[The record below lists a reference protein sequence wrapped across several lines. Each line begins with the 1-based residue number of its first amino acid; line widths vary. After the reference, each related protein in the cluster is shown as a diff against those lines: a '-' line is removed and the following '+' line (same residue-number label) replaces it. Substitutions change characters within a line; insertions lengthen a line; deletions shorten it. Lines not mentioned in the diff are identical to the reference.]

1 LFAVSRIASAAI
13 VTEESPMKPVAFLT
27 IPLLLA
33 NHAAFA
39 GSADGNGA
47 LALAA
52 LVAEHSPGVK
62 ATDKKVL
69 AKFLNGQTN
78 VPYSPNKKITVAADA
93 VTCRASAVDI
103 TLHSCDLTFGA
114 KEVATHGRKAHE
126 LYATLAE
133 LGVPQNGAAG
143 SIFEAVTNLDCTID
157 PAEVKQKGGG
167 GAHCTF
173 NPAK

>member
-1 LFAVSRIASAAI
+1 
-13 VTEESPMKPVAFLT
+13 MKPIAFLT

-52 LVAEHSPGVK
+52 LVAGHSLGVN
-62 ATDKKVL
+62 AIDKHVL
-69 AKFLNGQTN
+69 AKFLNGYAN
-78 VPYSPNKKITVAADA
+78 VRYPPNKKITVSAGA
-93 VTCRASAVDI
+93 VTCRASNVDI

-114 KEVATHGRKAHE
+114 QKVTTHGRKAHE

-133 LGVPQNGAAG
+133 VGVPPDGAAG
-143 SIFEAVTNLDCTID
+143 SIFEAVSNLDCTID
-157 PAEVKQKGGG
+157 PGEVKQKAGG
-167 GAHCTF
+167 GAHCAF
-173 NPAK
+173 APAK

>member
-1 LFAVSRIASAAI
+1 
-13 VTEESPMKPVAFLT
+13 MKPTAFLT

-47 LALAA
+47 LALAVI
-52 LVAEHSPGVK
+52 VAEHSPNIK
-62 ATDKKVL
+62 ASDKAVL

-78 VPYSPNKKITVAADA
+78 VPYPPNKKITVAADV
-93 VTCRASAVDI
+93 VTCRASNVDI

-114 KEVATHGRKAHE
+114 KKVATHGRKAHE

-133 LGVPQNGAAG
+133 VGVPPDGAAG
-143 SIFEAVTNLDCTID
+143 SIFEAVSNLDCTID
-157 PAEVKQKGGG
+157 PTEVKQKAGG

-173 NPAK
+173 APAK